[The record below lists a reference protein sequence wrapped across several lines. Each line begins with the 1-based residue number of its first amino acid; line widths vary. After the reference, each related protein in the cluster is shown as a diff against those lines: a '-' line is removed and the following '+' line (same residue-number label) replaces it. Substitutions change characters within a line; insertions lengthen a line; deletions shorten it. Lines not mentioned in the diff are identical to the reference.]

1 VQTCSSGCGKNDLG
15 NNICLLEE
23 ICNNG
28 IDDDGDG
35 DADSLDGSCEGKICG
50 NGKVWMWSD
59 MPANDETPPALPV
72 FWFPMSCCQ
81 PTQCTKISGAC
92 FNFGTF
98 DKLYVCGFNND
109 WDVCKAATIGSK
121 SDDNK
126 LICTANGWKEGQ
138 CINDSGC
145 PANNSCTNNFCVLKQ
160 GCQYDNP
167 KCGGGFACVNNGCV
181 QNKGCAYNN
190 PACDDG
196 FKCIDNACVAVC
208 EKAVKCNGQEVV
220 QVNENCSETLLETC
234 SKKSICSEGTCKE
247 VPCFANADCGKIQWS
262 NEGQICK
269 QEEKALYKTKINP
282 ICMKAGTPQAY
293 CSSNKSLEQYMSC
306 LFGCNGNDCRL
317 MSEIKKTMD
326 STKTKLKNYNLK
338 KFYKWFS
345 NKLPKEPP
353 VIPNDSGNSGDGN
366 EEEKAC
372 MDLDGENI
380 HTASYV
386 EYYTLING
394 VKYNKNTLN
403 DSCSYADL
411 SVVYESV
418 CVGDMWE
425 YKIIPCPEG
434 EKCQGGKCATVP

>member
-1 VQTCSSGCGKNDLG
+1 
-15 NNICLLEE
+15 
-23 ICNNG
+23 
-28 IDDDGDG
+28 
-35 DADSLDGSCEGKICG
+35 
-50 NGKVWMWSD
+50 
-59 MPANDETPPALPV
+59 
-72 FWFPMSCCQ
+72 
-81 PTQCTKISGAC
+81 
-92 FNFGTF
+92 
-98 DKLYVCGFNND
+98 
-109 WDVCKAATIGSK
+109 
-121 SDDNK
+121 
-126 LICTANGWKEGQ
+126 
-138 CINDSGC
+138 
-145 PANNSCTNNFCVLKQ
+145 
-160 GCQYDNP
+160 
-167 KCGGGFACVNNGCV
+167 
-181 QNKGCAYNN
+181 
-190 PACDDG
+190 
-196 FKCIDNACVAVC
+196 
-208 EKAVKCNGQEVV
+208 
-220 QVNENCSETLLETC
+220 
-234 SKKSICSEGTCKE
+234 
-247 VPCFANADCGKIQWS
+247 
-262 NEGQICK
+262 
-269 QEEKALYKTKINP
+269 
-282 ICMKAGTPQAY
+282 
-293 CSSNKSLEQYMSC
+293 
-306 LFGCNGNDCRL
+306 